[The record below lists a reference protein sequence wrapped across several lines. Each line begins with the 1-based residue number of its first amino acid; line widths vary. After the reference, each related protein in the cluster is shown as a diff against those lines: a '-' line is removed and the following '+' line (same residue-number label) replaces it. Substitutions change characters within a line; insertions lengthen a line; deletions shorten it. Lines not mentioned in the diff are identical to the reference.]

1 MPDFIGKYHLRI
13 ITGQLW
19 ISKYNKITK
28 LFTKGPIKSKKALF
42 NKKRLK
48 QAWLKVSMIA
58 FQLIVLNME
67 LINLSSLWTCEVI
80 IKFAEKSE
88 NDAQLKNAIK
98 STEKETLE
106 TLNSYC
112 SVMFN

>member
-19 ISKYNKITK
+19 ILKYNKITK

-48 QAWLKVSMIA
+48 QA
-58 FQLIVLNME
+58 
-67 LINLSSLWTCEVI
+67 
-80 IKFAEKSE
+80 
-88 NDAQLKNAIK
+88 
-98 STEKETLE
+98 
-106 TLNSYC
+106 
-112 SVMFN
+112 